1 VFGFSFLRAQWAVH
15 AASERAQ
22 AIWSRPEGVNPATLP
37 EEDRLA
43 LLALIKARQR
53 PQYKFGPVVE
63 LSPEEAKQLKP
74 APAEP
79 QADLVRQF
87 LPVSKDRAVASGAIV
102 DELKGGDWIWVV
114 DPGST
119 WSDNSGDD
127 WWFVDP
133 ATEEKA
139 DRTLSDIE
147 AEMEWPA
154 ISVALAL
161 LFSVPWL
168 WYFLLARVRE
178 ISDAVRTKTRD

>member
-15 AASERAQ
+15 AASERTQ

-53 PQYKFGPVVE
+53 PQHKFGPVVE

-74 APAEP
+74 APPEP

-87 LPVSKDRAVASGAIV
+87 LRVSKDRAVASGAIV
-102 DELKGGDWIWVV
+102 DELKSGDWIWVV

-119 WSDNSGDD
+119 WSDNSGDE

-139 DRTLSDIE
+139 DRSLSDIE

-168 WYFLLARVRE
+168 CFLLARVRE